1 MTAVRTE
8 QYAVCQGTHCAEGHS
23 AVRPRLEGMQTPSR
37 RSRPILPVVA
47 ILAAAVTLAA
57 CGTDDSTASPRPTDS
72 PSVAPTTAAGSQTE
86 TGWGR
91 IWDDVPAGFPRFPT
105 SAVADDIS
113 PDPVSATYAV
123 DNDDTA
129 QIAGWMQN
137 ALETAALRTE
147 SLSGPLEDG
156 GFVIESVGGG
166 DCRIQTSVRPMGGL
180 TFVVVRYGAACP
192 MG

>member
-1 MTAVRTE
+1 MRIR
-8 QYAVCQGTHCAEGHS
+8 
-23 AVRPRLEGMQTPSR
+23 RPHRALA
-37 RSRPILPVVA
+37 VVA
-47 ILAAAVTLAA
+47 VLAASLVLAA
-57 CGTDDSTASPRPTDS
+57 CGSDDPTTSAPPTDR
-72 PSVAPTTAAGSQTE
+72 PSAEPTAAVVSQTE

-105 SAVADDIS
+105 STIADDIS

-123 DNDDTA
+123 DNDDTS
-129 QIAGWMQN
+129 QIAGWMQS
-137 ALETAALRTE
+137 ALETASLRTE

-166 DCRIQTSVRPMGGL
+166 ACRIQTSVQPMGGL
-180 TFVVVRYGAACP
+180 TFVIIRYGAACP

>member
-1 MTAVRTE
+1 
-8 QYAVCQGTHCAEGHS
+8 
-23 AVRPRLEGMQTPSR
+23 MQTRTR
-37 RSRPILPVVA
+37 RSRPTLHVVA
-47 ILAAAVTLAA
+47 ILAAAATLAA
-57 CGTDDSTASPRPTDS
+57 CGMDESTTSETPTDS
-72 PSVAPTTAAGSQTE
+72 RSAAPTASTGTQTE

-91 IWDDVPAGFPRFPT
+91 IWDDLPLGFPRFPT
-105 SAVADDIS
+105 SMVADDIS
-113 PDPVSATYAV
+113 PDPVSGTYAV

-137 ALETAALRTE
+137 ALETASLRTE

-156 GFVIESVGGG
+156 GFVIELVGQG

>member
-1 MTAVRTE
+1 MHSRT
-8 QYAVCQGTHCAEGHS
+8 
-23 AVRPRLEGMQTPSR
+23 R

-47 ILAAAVTLAA
+47 ILAAALTLAA
-57 CGTDDSTASPRPTDS
+57 CGTDDFTTSPTPS
-72 PSVAPTTAAGSQTE
+72 GEPSVAPSAAGGTQTE

-105 SAVADDIS
+105 STVADDIS

-137 ALETAALRTE
+137 ALETASLRTE

-156 GFVIESVGGG
+156 GFVIESVGEGE
-166 DCRIQTSVRPMGGL
+166 CRIQTSVQPMGGL
-180 TFVVVRYGAACP
+180 TFVIVRYGAACP
-192 MG
+192 AG